1 MTEEAP
7 TDPHTRRAW
16 RIAGLGT
23 LTLGTGFAVVAALSG
38 GGGRVGLAFFLLGA
52 TLSCTLATLYAVAS
66 GVRDA
71 FRGDDVG
78 RGRAVAAAVL
88 GGLAILL
95 PIMTVG
101 LISS

>member
-1 MTEEAP
+1 MTDEAP

-16 RIAGLGT
+16 RIAGIGT
-23 LTLGTGFAVVAALSG
+23 LVVGTGFAVVAALSG

-52 TLSCTLATLYAVAS
+52 TLSCTLGTLYAVTTGA
-66 GVRDA
+66 RDA

-88 GGLAILL
+88 GFLAILL

-101 LISS
+101 LTAS